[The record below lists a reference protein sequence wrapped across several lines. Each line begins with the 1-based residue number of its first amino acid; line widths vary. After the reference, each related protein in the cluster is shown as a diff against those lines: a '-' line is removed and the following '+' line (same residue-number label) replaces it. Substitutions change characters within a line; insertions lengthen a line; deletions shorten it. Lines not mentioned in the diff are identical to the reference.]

1 MEYLTLIK
9 EIVQSSTPV
18 ATNVILAIAIIFM
31 IRFYNN
37 QSALKT
43 LNNEQNSTI
52 EKLQKDL
59 ATSEASY
66 KRAVEMLDRERER
79 NAYLQ
84 EIEDK
89 VLALTFRAL
98 DQEQQYQT
106 AAREK
111 QQSTQKQS
119 STTKNQQKQKS

>member
-43 LNNEQNSTI
+43 LNHEQNATI

-59 ATSEASY
+59 ITSEASY

-106 AAREK
+106 TAKEK
-111 QQSTQKQS
+111 QQPTQKQS
-119 STTKNQQKQKS
+119 STTKNQ